1 MELTAELFRNS
12 LVVLHFIGLASLLG
26 GFITQ
31 MKAMALGA
39 AKIVPAMVHG
49 AWTLLATGVLL
60 VGVREWMAMM
70 EWAPE
75 LNHMKIGIKFLVLTV
90 LIVLILVNKK
100 KDSVKAPVFGAI
112 GLLAVLN
119 VVLAVFW

>member
-1 MELTAELFRNS
+1 MELTAEIVRN
-12 LVVLHFIGLASLLG
+12 LLIVLHFIGFAAVFG
-26 GFITQ
+26 GFMTQ
-31 MKAMALGA
+31 MKAMAQGA

-49 AWTLLATGVLL
+49 AWTLLATGLLL
-60 VGVREWMAMM
+60 VGVREWMAVM

-75 LNHMKIGIKFLVLTV
+75 LNHMKIGIKSLV
-90 LIVLILVNKK
+90 LIVLLVLILLNKK
-100 KDSVKAPVFGAI
+100 KDSVKAPIFGTI

>member
-1 MELTAELFRNS
+1 MELTAEILRNS
-12 LVVLHFIGLASLLG
+12 LIVLHFIGFAAVFG
-26 GFITQ
+26 AFITQ
-31 MKAMALGA
+31 MKAMGQGV
-39 AKIVPAMVHG
+39 AKVVPAMVHG
-49 AWTLLATGVLL
+49 AWTLLATGLLL

-75 LNHMKIGIKFLVLTV
+75 LDHMKIGVKTLVLIV
-90 LIVLILVNKK
+90 LIVLILLNKK
-100 KDSVKAPVFGAI
+100 KVAVKAPVFGAI

>member
-1 MELTAELFRNS
+1 MELTAEIVRNS
-12 LVVLHFIGLASLLG
+12 LIVLHFIGFAAVFG
-26 GFITQ
+26 GFMTQ
-31 MKAMALGA
+31 MKAMAQGA

-49 AWTLLATGVLL
+49 AWTLLATGLLL

-75 LNHMKIGIKFLVLTV
+75 LNHMKIGIKSLV
-90 LIVLILVNKK
+90 LIVLLVLILLNKK
-100 KDSVKAPVFGAI
+100 KDSVKAPIFGTI

>member
-1 MELTAELFRNS
+1 MEFTAEIVRNS
-12 LVVLHFIGLASLLG
+12 LIVLHFIGFAAVFG
-26 GFITQ
+26 GFMTQ
-31 MKAMALGA
+31 MKSMAQGA

-49 AWTLLATGVLL
+49 AWTLLATGLLL
-60 VGVREWMAMM
+60 VGVREWMAVM

-75 LNHMKIGIKFLVLTV
+75 LNHMKIGIKSLV
-90 LIVLILVNKK
+90 LIVLLVLILLNKK
-100 KDSVKAPVFGAI
+100 KDSVKAPIFGTI